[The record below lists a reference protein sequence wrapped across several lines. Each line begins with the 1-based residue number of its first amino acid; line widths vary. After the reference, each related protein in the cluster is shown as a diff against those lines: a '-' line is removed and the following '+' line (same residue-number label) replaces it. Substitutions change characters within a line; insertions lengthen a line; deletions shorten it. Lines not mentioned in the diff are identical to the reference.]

1 MNRNKKHAFKLR
13 RSNIILWPGIISG
26 VALLAIGVLCL
37 NPAPLENPAHATN
50 YCTGPDG
57 YVECDTSSSINTY
70 ARIAPVVSIGL
81 QSDVVMD
88 VTPKASG
95 VFTEESVN
103 VTVATNSSEGYSL
116 YMRTLDDTNALTSIK
131 KDDPTTIKA
140 VEGEVEADAL
150 AAQGNVWG
158 YKLNASSGETHDDLY
173 RAVPATNGEQ
183 AIHVTGTKPITG
195 TDSLDLTFGV
205 HVDTSLPSGTYR
217 NSVLVSAVA
226 NPVSITNLSELV
238 FMQDMT
244 SSICSN
250 TAYDENGATTPEEAD
265 PLKPVTKQLIDTR
278 DGKKY
283 WVAKLKDG
291 NCWMT
296 QNLALDLGPDI
307 TLTPADSDVTS
318 NWSANVAT
326 TQGQAFRST
335 DNAGEHS
342 SNQGNYI
349 VKNPTI
355 NTHCGDV
362 GANMLSVADPT
373 CENIVLDVTDYKAAT
388 SSDAP
393 VYDETEK
400 TYNAHYSLGNHYQW
414 NAATA
419 GSGRNATIEPAM
431 SSICPRGWRL
441 IGGGWSGDQFNFE
454 ELDSLKL
461 LRSYGWSG
469 SLNTN
474 PNNGNT
480 SVAQTEGAINF
491 YEKPIYLNTAGII
504 YGNNSRWLL
513 SHVGRD
519 GEWWSSNPANA
530 TPGLTYAL
538 RFQTWDNGNGS
549 LYAGISVSDARF
561 SGYNVRC
568 LAR

>member
-13 RSNIILWPGIISG
+13 RLNIILWPGIISG
-26 VALLAIGVLCL
+26 VTLLAIGVLCL
-37 NPAPLENPAHATN
+37 NPAPLENPAHATT
-50 YCTGPDG
+50 YCMGPDG

-140 VEGEVEADAL
+140 VEGEVETDAL

-158 YKLNASSGETHDDLY
+158 YKLNANSGETHDDLY
-173 RAVPATNGEQ
+173 RAVPATSSEQ
-183 AIHVTGTKPITG
+183 AIHVTDTKPITG

-296 QNLALDLGPDI
+296 QNLGLDLGPDI

-318 NWSANVAT
+318 NWSANKVTSYGDHPFT
-326 TQGQAFRST
+326 TQYQKSS
-335 DNAGEHS
+335 DSYNPGEWVLKAVD
-342 SNQGNYI
+342 GTKY
-349 VKNPTI
+349 
-355 NTHCGDV
+355 CGRAEKV
-362 GANMLSVADPT
+362 PNLNDPT
-373 CENIVLDVTDYKAAT
+373 CADVVQDVSGWKASADTDAEIYDT
-388 SSDAP
+388 STS
-393 VYDETEK
+393 
-400 TYNAHYSLGNHYQW
+400 TYNAHYLLGNYYTYG
-414 NAATA
+414 AAIADNDSLLGNFTK
-419 GSGRNATIEPAM
+419 SET
-431 SSICPRGWRL
+431 SICAKGWRL
-441 IGGGWSGDQFNFE
+441 PGNFYNGGTTV
-454 ELDSLKL
+454 ELGNSDYYKL
-461 LRSYGWSG
+461 YRTYGWTAEPNYTMNWTAGAILPPSAPLYEMPAGRVDTLRVTDNNVLYGIGFTSYLWNADSG
-469 SLNTN
+469 SD
-474 PNNGNT
+474 
-480 SVAQTEGAINF
+480 
-491 YEKPIYLNTAGII
+491 
-504 YGNNSRWLL
+504 YGSNAAMTGFEVPFKKLWLYHNSWRGFAH
-513 SHVGRD
+513 S
-519 GEWWSSNPANA
+519 
-530 TPGLTYAL
+530 
-538 RFQTWDNGNGS
+538 
-549 LYAGISVSDARF
+549 
-561 SGYNVRC
+561 VRC